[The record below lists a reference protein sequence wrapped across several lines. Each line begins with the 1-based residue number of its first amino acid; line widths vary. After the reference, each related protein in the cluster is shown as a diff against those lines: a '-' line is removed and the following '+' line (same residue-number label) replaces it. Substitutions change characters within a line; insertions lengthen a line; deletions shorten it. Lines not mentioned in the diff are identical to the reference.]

1 MRIVRTFCGLLLI
14 LFSLTGGV
22 KAEEIHRSPSI
33 KQLLLQLEEKIREG
47 DTRESIELTVEEILR
62 AKETYPVFHLPEL
75 NYLMKREVEKVPS
88 SELTTVKELLFG
100 LEPLKRA
107 VETILFV
114 LLFYTFVFY
123 FQHIDA
129 DPGRKKA
136 VTLGVV
142 LLLATTVALNLW
154 PLFFF
159 LAGFGTLTALA
170 IKKRRTALGLFL
182 GSCCLIFF
190 FGATENLADLVRSP
204 QLLYNIKVSRDGY
217 APEYLVEK
225 VLTGEGRELEVITSN
240 LALGELDEA
249 YRLNGI
255 DARNPLLKGIVFN
268 DWGYYYYMKGEFEKA
283 LENFEAARELIDSPV
298 VLFNLYL
305 TYSALLEVDRA
316 NEIKKELLAREI
328 NIPAALS
335 TPLLVHVPPRD
346 DVLKLPLIPV
356 LFYILGLG
364 FNIVFERIVG
374 FYAENINPQILT
386 IPGMKSFINSQ
397 FRPFVLVFFLVLVA
411 NFLLGR
417 AVCSM

>member
-1 MRIVRTFCGLLLI
+1 MRTVRTFCGLLLI
-14 LFSLTGGV
+14 LFSLTGSV
-22 KAEEIHRSPSI
+22 KAEVAKSPSI

-62 AKETYPVFHLPEL
+62 AKENYPVFYLPEL
-75 NYLMKREVEKVPS
+75 NYLMKKEVEKVPP
-88 SELTTVKELLFG
+88 SELTTVKELLFA
-100 LEPLKRA
+100 LEPFKRA
-107 VETILFV
+107 LETILFV
-114 LLFYTFVFY
+114 LLFYTFIFY

-136 VTLGVV
+136 ITLGVV
-142 LLLATTVALNLW
+142 LLLAATVVLNLW

-159 LAGFGTLTALA
+159 LAGFGTLTALE

-182 GSCCLIFF
+182 GSCCLIFS

-217 APEYLVEK
+217 APEYLVNE
-225 VLTGEGRELEVITSN
+225 VLTGEGKSLEVITSN
-240 LALGELDEA
+240 LALGELNEA
-249 YRLNGI
+249 YKLNGI
-255 DARNPLLKGIVFN
+255 ETRDPLLKGIALN

-283 LENFEAARELIDSPV
+283 LKNFEAAKELIDSPV

-305 TYSALLEVDRA
+305 TYSALLEVDKA
-316 NEIKKELLAREI
+316 NQIKKELLAKEI
-328 NIPAALS
+328 DIPTALS
-335 TPLLVHVPPRD
+335 TPLLIHVPPKD

-356 LFYILGLG
+356 LFFILGLG
-364 FNIVFERIVG
+364 FNIVFERLVG

-397 FRPFVLVFFLVLVA
+397 FKPFVLVFFLVLIA